1 MLLAQGT
8 VEMMPLWIQISGG
21 VISLGFAVW
30 YAWYVTTRTIPDM
43 NTRHAETIQK
53 LVDDFRQKSR
63 EQRELHR
70 TDIAQFWAAHREE
83 SERLQVGLRQLA
95 DAVNRHLSDD

>member
-1 MLLAQGT
+1 
-8 VEMMPLWIQISGG
+8 MMPLWMQIGGG
-21 VISLGFAVW
+21 VVSLGFAVW

-53 LVDDFRQKSR
+53 LVEDFRQEAR
-63 EQRELHR
+63 EQREQHR
-70 TDIAQFWAAHREE
+70 ADIGQFWAAHREE
-83 SERLQVGLRQLA
+83 SERLQIGLRQLA

>member
-8 VEMMPLWIQISGG
+8 SEMMPLWMQIGGG

-43 NTRHAETIQK
+43 NARHGETIQN
-53 LVDDFRQKSR
+53 LVEEFRQEAR
-63 EQRELHR
+63 EQREQHR

-83 SERLQVGLRQLA
+83 SKRLHEGLRQLA
-95 DAVNRHLSDD
+95 IAVNRHLSGA